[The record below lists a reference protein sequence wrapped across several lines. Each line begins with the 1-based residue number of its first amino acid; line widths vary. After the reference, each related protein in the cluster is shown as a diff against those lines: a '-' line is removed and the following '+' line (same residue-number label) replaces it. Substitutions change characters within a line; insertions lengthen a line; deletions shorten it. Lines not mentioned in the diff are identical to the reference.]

1 MNDMIQL
8 QSILLP
14 DTDIC
19 AVSQLYYHKT
29 GSRID
34 FNGYFNLFYLEK
46 RKKYTNLQSLSL
58 CVRLQ
63 GYKELVL
70 VHNGVDLQTIVLTP
84 EQSQEYEIVFPY
96 ERYQEGCFWFAL
108 IKEERAL
115 QSHISGC
122 YAGEIEQEKFRQV
135 TICVDICTYKREDYA
150 ARNLRLL
157 KERLFDKASLDV
169 SKHIKIYVVDNGNT
183 LKDCRPIQELSSLYA
198 DKLFIFSNKNAGG
211 AGGFTRGMV
220 EALKAKKE
228 AGFTHILLMDDDAV
242 IEPDALVRIYGFLTM
257 LKETWKTMTI
267 GGAML
272 REECPYLLYCAGE
285 WWQNGEIQNPHMDL
299 DLRKLDHAAGR
310 PLTEAG
316 HEYDRYSGWWC
327 CCYSL
332 EVVRE
337 DNLPVP
343 LFLHHDDIEYGIR
356 NRRNGIV
363 FLNGI
368 GVWHRGPG
376 EVFPGSN
383 IYYDTRNN
391 LIEIAL
397 HQKRKKRRAA
407 GKILFRGLTS
417 AVIRL
422 KYEDVDL
429 VYRGFV
435 DFLKGPGWLYH
446 QNPESLHKE
455 IRNMACRMYSLDEL
469 REKLTDREYKD
480 VVRQIDFYQKKSV
493 RYGVQNGENRKTRAP
508 LICFLTYN
516 GWLLPADKAGIKV
529 VFPADSPFE
538 LFRKKKAV
546 LCENSGRNVYLTKRD
561 YGKLLKIIT
570 VYIKTALLLSCDFG
584 HAVGDYQKQL
594 TEITNQKAWE
604 GYLNLR

>member
-63 GYKELVL
+63 GYRELVL

-493 RYGVQNGENRKTRAP
+493 RYGVRNGENRKTRAP

-516 GWLLPADKAGIKV
+516 GWLIPADKAGIKV

-538 LFRKKKAV
+538 LFRKNKAV

-570 VYIKTALLLSCDFG
+570 VYIKTALLLSGDFG